1 MSLLTIKAM
10 VRAGLFEISGHFG
23 QSQYHVKR
31 VITQIPNAL
40 YILISYNNLSTSAL
54 LFSYLHPS
62 YSSEWKNAF
71 EWS

>member
-1 MSLLTIKAM
+1 M

-62 YSSEWKNAF
+62 YSS
-71 EWS
+71 